1 MGPKGN
7 PPGLSFFWGC
17 MALLAV
23 KAKVVAEPLV
33 CNMQSS
39 LPRLET
45 YRVKVQEGA
54 QCTKPLSGVR

>member
-7 PPGLSFFWGC
+7 SPGLSFFWGC

-23 KAKVVAEPLV
+23 KVKMVAEPLV
-33 CNMQSS
+33 CNMQSC

-45 YRVKVQEGA
+45 YRVKV
-54 QCTKPLSGVR
+54 